1 MSRVTPRPRLRL
13 LVTLA
18 EALWLPVLLFAL
30 WGWVSADSSSIYFP
44 PLSKI
49 IALTW
54 QDIAHGPLPR
64 FMLFS
69 LGNLAAGLALAIVL
83 GMGLGL
89 ALGLSPTALR
99 LADPILQFFR
109 AMPKVALVPLFIGA
123 LGIGA
128 LPKIY
133 SIALGCVWPILL
145 NTIDGVRGVDEGL
158 LDMARAYRIPLR
170 QRLARVVLPA
180 AAPQIV
186 AGVRVALSV
195 GVVVMVVSE
204 IYGSQQGV
212 GYYVLNASRAFD
224 VAQTWGG
231 TLLIGLIGYALSTA
245 FVMAERWILRWH
257 FERARLT
264 GQQT

>member
-1 MSRVTPRPRLRL
+1 MNAPRLRVALVQLLESFWLPAL
-13 LVTLA
+13 LV
-18 EALWLPVLLFAL
+18 ALWWL
-30 WGWVSADSSSIYFP
+30 VSRDSQSLYFP

-49 IALTW
+49 VALTW
-54 QDIAHGPLPR
+54 QDLAHGPLPG
-64 FMLFS
+64 FILFS
-69 LGNLAAGLALAIVL
+69 LGNLAAGLALAVAA
-83 GMGLGL
+83 GVGLGL
-89 ALGLSPTALR
+89 LLGWVPAAHR
-99 LADPILQFFR
+99 LVDPLLQFFR

-133 SIALGCVWPILL
+133 SIALGCVWPVLL
-145 NTIDGVRGVDEGL
+145 NTIDGVRGVDAGV
-158 LDMARAYRIPLR
+158 LDVARAYRIPLALR
-170 QRLARVVLPA
+170 IRSVVLPA

-204 IYGSQQGV
+204 IYGSQQGL

-245 FVMAERWILRWH
+245 FVIAERWFLRWH
-257 FERARLT
+257 FQRARLSGRT
-264 GQQT
+264 L